1 MSPTVTREYSEFRR
15 RQIVTAAW
23 ECFTEKGYHETT
35 IRDIARKLGL
45 STGIVYRYFKGKAA
59 IFEAVHECGRANTAD
74 FIERLTR
81 KGTARAAIQEFISA
95 VMMQAPA
102 EDRRRNAR
110 GAIGLWAEA
119 LKRPSYL
126 RIYRSQYR
134 SVAKEL
140 LQIIADGI
148 KGREFRKRV
157 DPDAFA
163 GFLLALVS
171 GLQVQLVLNEGRD
184 TESYC
189 RSIQNMLSN
198 NIWR

>member
-1 MSPTVTREYSEFRR
+1 MSPRVTREYSEFRR

-35 IRDIARKLGL
+35 IRDVTRKLGL

-59 IFEAVHECGRANTAD
+59 ILEAVHECGRANTAD
-74 FIERLTR
+74 FVERMTR

-102 EDRRRNAR
+102 EDLRRNAR

-119 LKRPSYL
+119 LKRPAYL
-126 RIYRSQYR
+126 RIYRRQYR

-140 LQIIADGI
+140 SQIIAAGI
-148 KGREFRKRV
+148 KGREFRKKV
-157 DPDAFA
+157 DPEAFA
-163 GFLLALVS
+163 AFLLALAS
-171 GLQVQLVLNEGRD
+171 GLQVQLVLNEGGN
-184 TESYC
+184 TQSYC
-189 RSIQNMLSN
+189 RSINNILLSN
-198 NIWR
+198 IWE

>member
-1 MSPTVTREYSEFRR
+1 MSPRVTREYSEFRR
-15 RQIVTAAW
+15 RQIVAAAW

-59 IFEAVHECGRANTAD
+59 ILEAVHECGRANTAD
-74 FIERLTR
+74 FFERLTR
-81 KGTARAAIQEFISA
+81 KGTVRAAIQEFISA

-140 LQIIADGI
+140 SQIIADGI

>member
-1 MSPTVTREYSEFRR
+1 MSPRVTREYSEFRR

-45 STGIVYRYFKGKAA
+45 STGIVYRYFKSKAA
-59 IFEAVHECGRANTAD
+59 MLEAVHECGRENTAD
-74 FIERLTR
+74 FIERVTR
-81 KGTARAAIQEFISA
+81 KGTARAAIREFISA
-95 VMMQAPA
+95 VILQAPA

-119 LKRPSYL
+119 LKRPAYL

-140 LQIIADGI
+140 AQIIADGI
-148 KGREFRKRV
+148 KNREFRKRV
-157 DPDAFA
+157 DPEAFA
-163 GFLLALVS
+163 GFLFALVL

-189 RSIQNMLSN
+189 RSIQNMLSD